1 MANYQEI
8 LAARLPE
15 KRYQHSLGV
24 AGTAALLA
32 SRNKVNPEQARLAG
46 LLHDYA
52 RDLPPAELLALSA
65 EAGLITC
72 ELERRLPVLLHGP
85 VGALL
90 IKQELGI
97 KDRAVLQAV
106 ARHTVGAVAMTTL
119 DKVVYLADVI
129 EPERRFP
136 GVEELRRL
144 ATADLN
150 AALLKAFEFSI
161 LYLVGKGQPLHPVT
175 VEARNYLLLSGPEET
190 RA

>member
-1 MANYQEI
+1 MIDYQGV

-15 KRYQHSLGV
+15 KRYRHSLGV
-24 AGTAALLA
+24 AATAARLA
-32 SRNKVNPEQARLAG
+32 SKNKVDPEQARLAG

-52 RDLPPAELLALSA
+52 RDLPGRELLALA
-65 EAGLITC
+65 AGAGLVTC

-90 IKQELGI
+90 IKQDLGLT
-97 KDRAVLQAV
+97 DRAILQAV

-119 DKVVYLADVI
+119 DKIIYLADAI

-144 ATADLN
+144 ASMDLDQ
-150 AALLKAFEFSI
+150 ALLKAFESSI
-161 LYLVGKGQPLHPVT
+161 FYLLGKGQPLHPAT
-175 VEARNYLLLSGPEET
+175 VEARNYILLLEEVQI
-190 RA
+190 